1 MSAFAPIANPM
12 SCDWG
17 KKAFGGYFG
26 EENKEKWAEHDATE
40 LVKKWKGEPL
50 DILIDVVSHR
60 LLYCTRYLFDTR
72 LYRAQQTTSTSKANF
87 FLRTSSKQ
95 RRGRE
100 RSMSGGKTVMIIV
113 TLQWRLLRMITL
125 IMLRGIFWK
134 RRKFAQAHQLSKG
147 KRIDFAKVCIY
158 PKVRNY
164 EPMRGENNIQVT

>member
-1 MSAFAPIANPM
+1 MN
-12 SCDWG
+12 CDWG

-50 DILIDVVSHR
+50 DILIDVVSHC
-60 LLYCTRYLFDTR
+60 LLYCLRYLFDTKFC
-72 LYRAQQTTSTSKANF
+72 RAQQTTSTRKANF
-87 FLRTSSKQ
+87 FLRTSLKP

-100 RSMSGGKTVMIIV
+100 KSMSGGKTVMITV
-113 TLQWRLLRMITL
+113 TLRWRLSRMITL
-125 IMLRGIFWK
+125 LMLRDIFWK

-164 EPMRGENNIQVT
+164 EPTSGENNIQRAL